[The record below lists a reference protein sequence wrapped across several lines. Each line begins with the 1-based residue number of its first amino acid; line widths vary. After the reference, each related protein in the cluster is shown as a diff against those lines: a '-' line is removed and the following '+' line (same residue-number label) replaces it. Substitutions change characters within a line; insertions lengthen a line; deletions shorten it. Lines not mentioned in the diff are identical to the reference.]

1 MVSRKQANEFKN
13 ENFKLMSSLT
23 NKEEVLQIMR
33 IIWTSK
39 TKQQI
44 ASCEN
49 MVSNFTLKVG
59 EDNIGCTLLDIEIQR
74 QKIHLEIYYS

>member
-1 MVSRKQANEFKN
+1 
-13 ENFKLMSSLT
+13 MSSLT

-39 TKQQI
+39 TKEQI
-44 ASCEN
+44 TSCEN

-59 EDNIGCTLLDIEIQR
+59 EDNIGYTLLDIEIQR

>member
-1 MVSRKQANEFKN
+1 
-13 ENFKLMSSLT
+13 MSSLT

-39 TKQQI
+39 TKEQI
-44 ASCEN
+44 TSCQN
-49 MVSNFTLKVG
+49 LVSNFTLKVG

-74 QKIHLEIYYS
+74 QKIHLELYYS

>member
-1 MVSRKQANEFKN
+1 VVSRKQANEFKN

-33 IIWTSK
+33 IIWTSI
-39 TKQQI
+39 TKEQI
-44 ASCEN
+44 TSCEN

-59 EDNIGCTLLDIEIQR
+59 EDNIGCTLLDVEIQR